1 MTVRMVEDTSTA
13 QAAIGFRVKSGWA
26 TAVLLT
32 GSVKIPQVRDRRRI
46 ELSDATVPGT
56 IQPYHAGM
64 GKLQTDE
71 AKIEKLRKIIHKAA
85 NQAVLQLIKEYRE
98 NCFQVREASLV
109 VGSDIDPE
117 RISNPHIR
125 AHALEGKLFRT
136 TLADALKSCGLPSS
150 IIVERKIYE
159 QAKTILKRPVSD
171 LKRFVTELGRDV
183 PGPWRADEKTAC
195 LAAWLAFA

>member
-1 MTVRMVEDTSTA
+1 MVQDASTA

-32 GSVKIPQVRDRRRI
+32 GSARSPQVRDRRRI
-46 ELSDATVPGT
+46 ELSDPAIPAT

-71 AKIEKLRKIIHKAA
+71 VKVARLRNIIQHAA
-85 NQAVLQLIKEYRE
+85 NQSVRQLVKEYRDSGFHL
-98 NCFQVREASLV
+98 CAASLV
-109 VGSDIDPE
+109 VGSDIDPG

-125 AHALEGKLFRT
+125 AHALEGRLFRT
-136 TLADALKSCGLPSS
+136 TLEDALKACGLPCS
-150 IIVERKIYE
+150 ILVERNAYD
-159 QAKTILKRPVSD
+159 QARTILKRQVND
-171 LKRFVTELGRDV
+171 LKRCVTELGPDS

-195 LAAWLAFA
+195 LAAWLALA

>member
-1 MTVRMVEDTSTA
+1 MAQDTSTDQTA
-13 QAAIGFRVKSGWA
+13 VGFRVKSGWA

-32 GSVKIPQVRDRRRI
+32 GSVKVPQVRDRRRI
-46 ELSDATVPGT
+46 ELSDATVPAT

-71 AKIEKLRKIIHKAA
+71 AKIEKLRKIIQRAA
-85 NQAVLQLIKEYRE
+85 NQAVLQMVKEYRD
-98 NCFQVREASLV
+98 NDFQVGAASLV
-109 VGSDIDPE
+109 VGSDIDPD

-125 AHALEGKLFRT
+125 AHALEGRLFRT
-136 TLADALKSCGLPSS
+136 TLEDALKSCGLPSS
-150 IIVERKIYE
+150 VIVERKIYE
-159 QAKTILKRPVSD
+159 QAETILKRPASD

>member
-1 MTVRMVEDTSTA
+1 MVQDTTAA
-13 QAAIGFRVKSGWA
+13 QAVIGFRVKSGWA

-71 AKIEKLRKIIHKAA
+71 AKIEKLRKIIQQAA
-85 NQAVLQLIKEYRE
+85 NQAVLQLVKEYRD
-98 NCFQVREASLV
+98 NGFQVRAASLV
-109 VGSDIDPE
+109 VGSDIDPD

-125 AHALEGKLFRT
+125 AHALEGRLFRT
-136 TLADALKSCGLPSS
+136 TLEDALKACGLPCSV
-150 IIVERKIYE
+150 IVERKVYD

-171 LKRFVTELGRDV
+171 LKRTVTELGRALS
-183 PGPWRADEKTAC
+183 GPWRADEKTAC
-195 LAAWLAFA
+195 LAAWLALA

>member
-1 MTVRMVEDTSTA
+1 MVQDTPTA
-13 QAAIGFRVKSGWA
+13 QAVIGFRVKSGWA

-56 IQPYHAGM
+56 IQPYHAGL
-64 GKLQTDE
+64 GKLQMDE
-71 AKIEKLRKIIHKAA
+71 VKIEKLRKIIQQAA
-85 NQAVLQLIKEYRE
+85 NQAVLQLVKEYRD
-98 NCFQVREASLV
+98 NGFQLRAASLV

-125 AHALEGKLFRT
+125 AHALEGRLFRT
-136 TLADALKSCGLPSS
+136 TLADALKSCALPCSV
-150 IIVERKIYE
+150 IVERKVYD
-159 QAKTILKRPVSD
+159 QAKTILQRPVSD
-171 LKRFVTELGRDV
+171 LKRAVTELGRDL

-195 LAAWLAFA
+195 LAAWLALT